1 MSYINKEELI
11 RRMQVG
17 APMNWTDD
25 DYERGEVSQ
34 YNHDMQV
41 IESCSKVKM
50 IPIPPKTTNGDMIKA
65 MFPDAKV
72 NTTKYSYVVEVK
84 LPYHTEHDTGL
95 LFDKDWW
102 NAPYKER

>member
-1 MSYINKEELI
+1 MNTIKGMIKDLRREETHIGGCTTKGELI
-11 RRMQVG
+11 I
-17 APMNWTDD
+17 ALESL
-25 DYERGEVSQ
+25 ERSVEIP
-34 YNHDMQV
+34 YNA
-41 IESCSKVKM
+41 
-50 IPIPPKTTNGDMIKA
+50 TNGDMIRA

-102 NAPYKER
+102 NAPYNALLQV